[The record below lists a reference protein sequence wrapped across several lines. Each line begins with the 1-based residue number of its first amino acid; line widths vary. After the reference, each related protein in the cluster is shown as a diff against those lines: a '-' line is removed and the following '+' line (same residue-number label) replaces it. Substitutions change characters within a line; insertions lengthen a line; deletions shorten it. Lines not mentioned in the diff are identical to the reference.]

1 MKWFLG
7 SFRST
12 RSNCDVKDITMV
24 CSRKS
29 ETYIT
34 SSVKFSQVFSGIPFQ
49 VFSSL
54 TAFIIYSLQVNK
66 RLKDLVKSAVN
77 PETDEIGALSNSVEE
92 FTSAFVNPL
101 RSDNDTRN
109 TFKSC
114 LDYVVDKAIDA
125 EQKKV
130 LDIVVSTPSYLVR
143 VDIEVVSSC
152 INFLDLFMD
161 VYLDQFA
168 AKKIILQ

>member
-1 MKWFLG
+1 M
-7 SFRST
+7 
-12 RSNCDVKDITMV
+12 
-24 CSRKS
+24 
-29 ETYIT
+29 
-34 SSVKFSQVFSGIPFQ
+34 
-49 VFSSL
+49 
-54 TAFIIYSLQVNK
+54 NK

-130 LDIVVSTPSYLVR
+130 LDIVVSAPSYLVR

-152 INFLDLFMD
+152 INFLDLFME

-168 AKKIILQ
+168 AEKIISQWRWERIFQLLDNNSVNQPQSWTAGVKNYPHFWIYSQLYFFSSIDVLFYFTASVRLTVQSKSS